1 MAARRSK
8 SVGGEHRPKHP
19 RRLKYQTVSQ
29 LKSLYDRDNL
39 RRTSVAPII
48 QDLRGNAMACN
59 SFGHIH
65 HPYNLSTSSRLARL
79 VELPLSTSWRWA
91 RLVELLLQSDGQN
104 RAEWW
109 HPPMVV
115 NSLNPTSEEEED
127 NGWLVVQ
134 DNVNTN

>member
-1 MAARRSK
+1 
-8 SVGGEHRPKHP
+8 
-19 RRLKYQTVSQ
+19 VSQ

-59 SFGHIH
+59 SIGHIH

-91 RLVELLLQSDGQN
+91 RLVELLLQLDGQN

-109 HPPMVV
+109 HPPMAV